1 MERSTSQV
9 PLNDSKKTS
18 GHYLVADAIAQAI
31 AHAGIDPADIGMLV
45 VGNMMSGM
53 LAQQQ
58 QLGALC
64 ADVAG
69 LRGIEAATVEAA
81 CGSGAAA
88 ARWGYMAVAGGFHES
103 VLVGGMERMTHAP
116 RDHTTA
122 ALATAADWE
131 LEGCYGA
138 SFVSLNARLMALYM
152 DTYGVASKDFAHFA
166 INAHTNAVNNPNAFL
181 RKPIDLETYLNSR
194 VLVDPVRL
202 LDAPPIC
209 DG

>member
-1 MERSTSQV
+1 
-9 PLNDSKKTS
+9 
-18 GHYLVADAIAQAI
+18 
-31 AHAGIDPADIGMLV
+31 MLV
-45 VGNMMSGM
+45 VGNMMSGL

-88 ARWGYMAVAGGFHES
+88 ARWGYMAIAGGFHDI
-103 VLVGGMERMTHAP
+103 VLVSGLERMSHVP

-131 LEGCYGA
+131 LEGCDGA
-138 SFVSLNARLMALYM
+138 PSYR
-152 DTYGVASKDFAHFA
+152 
-166 INAHTNAVNNPNAFL
+166 
-181 RKPIDLETYLNSR
+181 
-194 VLVDPVRL
+194 
-202 LDAPPIC
+202 
-209 DG
+209 

>member
-1 MERSTSQV
+1 MRAVYLIGIGQTAV
-9 PLNDSKKTS
+9 SKN
-18 GHYLVADAIAQAI
+18 GGVRGRYLVADAIEQAI
-31 AHAGIDPADIGMLV
+31 YHAGIDPADIGMLV
-45 VGNMMSGM
+45 VGNMMSGI

-88 ARWGYMAVAGGFHES
+88 ARWGYMAVAGGFHDI
-103 VLVGGMERMTHAP
+103 VLVGGLERMSHAS

-138 SFVSLNARLMALYM
+138 SFVSLNAKLMALLH
-152 DTYGVASKDFAHFA
+152 GH
-166 INAHTNAVNNPNAFL
+166 L
-181 RKPIDLETYLNSR
+181 R
-194 VLVDPVRL
+194 
-202 LDAPPIC
+202 
-209 DG
+209 G